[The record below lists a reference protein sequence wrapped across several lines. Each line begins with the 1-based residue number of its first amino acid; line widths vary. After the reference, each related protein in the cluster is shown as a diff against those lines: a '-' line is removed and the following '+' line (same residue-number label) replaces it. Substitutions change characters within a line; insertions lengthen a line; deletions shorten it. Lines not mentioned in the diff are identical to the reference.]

1 MAIKN
6 LQVGAAQP
14 HVYPKNINNLNIII
28 PEEKYIKMYQDKVS
42 VMFEEIKIL
51 NEENTNLIQQ
61 RDLLLHRLM
70 SGKLEIK

>member
-1 MAIKN
+1 
-6 LQVGAAQP
+6 
-14 HVYPKNINNLNIII
+14 
-28 PEEKYIKMYQDKVS
+28 MYQDKVS